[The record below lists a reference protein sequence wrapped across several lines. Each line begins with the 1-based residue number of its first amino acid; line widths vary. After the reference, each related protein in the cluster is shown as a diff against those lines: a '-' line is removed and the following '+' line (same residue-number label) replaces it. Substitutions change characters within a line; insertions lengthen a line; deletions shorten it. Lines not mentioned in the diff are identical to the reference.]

1 MCCMYFMDL
10 FLLIVEGLM
19 AEAPSC
25 QEMNVPIS
33 STATTCAFNMGH
45 TSFGHVTIQP
55 PQGAGPMNEYNC
67 LLFPDAPLQEGV
79 QNPAPTF
86 EIGPGESEAVLFAND
101 TLVPMDQGGNNSFT
115 EMLNVD
121 SGQLQQIGNVDSGQL
136 QQLIQQI
143 QHQEGGLSEL
153 GGQEEV
159 MGCVVENQD
168 SSMERLMRDIED
180 LNGGPP
186 DQTHPQQ

>member
-1 MCCMYFMDL
+1 MCYLMDL
-10 FLLIVEGLM
+10 FLLIVDSAM
-19 AEAPSC
+19 DDASPC
-25 QEMNVPIS
+25 QEMNAPIS
-33 STATTCAFNMGH
+33 DATTTCAYNLGH

-55 PQGAGPMNEYNC
+55 PQGAGPMGEYG
-67 LLFPDAPLQEGV
+67 LQLFPEAAIQEGL
-79 QNPAPTF
+79 QHPPPAF

-101 TLVPMDQGGNNSFT
+101 TLVPMDQGGNNSYT
-115 EMLNVD
+115 DMLNVD

-143 QHQEGGLSEL
+143 QHQDGGLSEL

-186 DQTHPQQ
+186 DQTLPQQ